1 MWLLL
6 QAEHQFFIGFCSLL
20 CTIIP
25 ALAAGIAY
33 LLVRVVDEFLLSNG
47 PHEPIQVRE
56 GDR

>member
-47 PHEPIQVRE
+47 PHEPIQVR
-56 GDR
+56 